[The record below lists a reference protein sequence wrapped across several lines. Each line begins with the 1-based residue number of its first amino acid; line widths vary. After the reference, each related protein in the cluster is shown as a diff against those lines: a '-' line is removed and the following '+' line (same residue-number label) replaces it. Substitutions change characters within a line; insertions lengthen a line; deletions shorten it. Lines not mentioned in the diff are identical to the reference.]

1 MNLNYYYFFC
11 DKQEAAYEMRIID
24 WSSDVC
30 STDLPGGSVRRWRH
44 GRCWWGSGRRIARHR
59 PLPARHT
66 ARQFAR
72 IGETR
77 RVDHAQQRRFR
88 RLNGQRGAR
97 DLVMPLEQQLP
108 EPVKRREG
116 EFARPFLVTAAFLGG
131 LRGIGRGAELD
142 QRDSVDGFEQRA
154 QHRLWFDAVIKIGRA
169 NV

>member
-1 MNLNYYYFFC
+1 MI
-11 DKQEAAYEMRIID
+11 RRPPR
-24 WSSDVC
+24 
-30 STDLPGGSVRRWRH
+30 STRTDTLFPYTTLFRS
-44 GRCWWGSGRRIARHR
+44 WGSGRRIARHR

-77 RVDHAQQRRFR
+77 RVDHAQQRHFR

-116 EFARPFLVTAAFLGG
+116 EFARPFLVTADRNSVVEGKSVSVRVYLGG
-131 LRGIGRGAELD
+131 RRIL
-142 QRDSVDGFEQRA
+142 
-154 QHRLWFDAVIKIGRA
+154 KKK
-169 NV
+169 NN